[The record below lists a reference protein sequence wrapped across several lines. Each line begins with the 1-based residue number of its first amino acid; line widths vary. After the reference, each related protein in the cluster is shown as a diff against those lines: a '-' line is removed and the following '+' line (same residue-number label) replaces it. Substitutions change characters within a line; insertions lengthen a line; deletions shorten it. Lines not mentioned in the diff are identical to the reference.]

1 MIFKEMTYVML
12 SVKAS
17 FMSMITFVKIVA
29 LCDLW
34 LVIAYASAI
43 GNDALK

>member
-1 MIFKEMTYVML
+1 MISKNMTYVML
-12 SVKAS
+12 SVKAFS
-17 FMSMITFVKIVA
+17 MSMITFVKIVA

-34 LVIAYASAI
+34 LVIAYASVI